1 VKKFILEGSTI
12 TMAAKKQPMIKG
24 PDVYIG
30 GPDPGKK
37 VGKAPR
43 KSRLRT
49 INPKGRPAKYL
60 YGAKYS

>member
-1 VKKFILEGSTI
+1 
-12 TMAAKKQPMIKG
+12 MAAKKQPMIKG

-37 VGKAPR
+37 VGTKR

-49 INPKGRPAKYL
+49 INPKGRPARYL
-60 YGAKYS
+60 PGAKYS